1 MILYRY
7 VRAENHAVEDMFF
20 THYVVQLEK
29 HTVIRETDKCYVVFD
44 YYKNKERFILKTQY
58 GKRFAYTTQ
67 AAALSNFIARTERC
81 MKIADSARYRAS
93 MYLMSAKKLVGNLCE

>member
-7 VRAENHAVEDMFF
+7 VRTEKHDVEDMFL

-29 HTVIRETDKCYVVFD
+29 HTVIRETNKCYVIWDWF
-44 YYKNKERFILKTQY
+44 NSKERFILKTQD

-67 AAALSNFIARTERC
+67 AGALSNFIARTERC
-81 MKIADSARYRAS
+81 MKLADSARYRAS
-93 MYLMSAKKLVGNLCE
+93 MYLVAANKLVNLWE